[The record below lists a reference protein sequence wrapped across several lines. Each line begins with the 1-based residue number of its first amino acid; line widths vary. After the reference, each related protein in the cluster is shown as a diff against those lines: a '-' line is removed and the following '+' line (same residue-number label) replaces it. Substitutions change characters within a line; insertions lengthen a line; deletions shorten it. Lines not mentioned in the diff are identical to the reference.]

1 MWHFSRSQRRGFTLV
16 ELLVVIG
23 IIAILIGILLPSLL
37 RARAASRSVAC
48 KSNLRQLV
56 LATHMFAQEH
66 QGFLPKAQNNGS
78 ATMKGWSTR
87 VGTRWEFTEPFW
99 AWEHVLLKY
108 MKGNKAVFNCPADI
122 ESRIRYTAND
132 TMANPPEK
140 DPTYDNIPASYRY
153 NWSNEIYDPNVAYD
167 QRTFASAK
175 LTQIKPA
182 DRAIIF
188 IDGTS
193 GAKDQVPYQD
203 AFQPDYNHVD
213 IKNGDGRYNVSDR
226 PYTTWNNPW
235 NVAFRR
241 HSQTMGRWDDAR
253 ALKNGQANYAFM
265 DGHVETLT
273 WGDTWKSL
281 GDKKTPWQVTGFG
294 PWVGY

>member
-1 MWHFSRSQRRGFTLV
+1 MWHFKSQRRGFTLV

-78 ATMKGWSTR
+78 ATMKGWNTR

-108 MKGNKAVFNCPADI
+108 MKNNKGVFGCPADI
-122 ESRIRYTAND
+122 EPRIRYIAND

-153 NWSNEIYDPNVAYD
+153 NWSNEIYNPALAYD
-167 QRTFASAK
+167 QRTFVSAK

-193 GAKDQVPYQD
+193 GAKDQINYQD
-203 AFQPDYNHVD
+203 ALQPDHNHVD
-213 IKNGDGRYNVSDR
+213 IKSTDGAYNVSDR
-226 PYTTWNNPW
+226 PYTTWNNAW
-235 NVAFRR
+235 NVSYRR
-241 HSQTMGRWDDAR
+241 HSNTAGVVGSAPT
-253 ALKNGQANYAFM
+253 LKNGQANYAFM
-265 DGHVETLT
+265 DGHVETMA
-273 WGDTWKSL
+273 WPDTWKSL

>member
-1 MWHFSRSQRRGFTLV
+1 MPAAADRKSRGFTLV

-56 LATHMFAQEH
+56 LATTMFAQEH

-78 ATMKGWSTR
+78 ATMKGWNTR
-87 VGTRWEFTEPFW
+87 VGKSWEFSEPFW

-108 MKGNKAVFNCPADI
+108 MKGNKAVFGCPADI
-122 ESRIRYTAND
+122 DSRTRYTAND
-132 TMANPPEK
+132 TMANPPVS

-153 NWSNEIYDPNVAYD
+153 NWSNEIYDLALAYD
-167 QRTFASAK
+167 ARMFVSPK
-175 LTQIKPA
+175 LTQIRPA

-188 IDGTS
+188 LDGAS
-193 GAKDQVPYQD
+193 GAKDQIPYQD

-213 IKNGDGRYNVSDR
+213 IKNGDGRYNVSER

-241 HSQTMGRWDDAR
+241 HSQTIGSWNSAVS
-253 ALKNGQANYAFM
+253 LKNGQANYAFM
-265 DGHVETLT
+265 DGHVETLA
-273 WGDTWKSL
+273 WPDTWKSL
-281 GDKKTPWQVTGFG
+281 GEKKTPWQVIGFG